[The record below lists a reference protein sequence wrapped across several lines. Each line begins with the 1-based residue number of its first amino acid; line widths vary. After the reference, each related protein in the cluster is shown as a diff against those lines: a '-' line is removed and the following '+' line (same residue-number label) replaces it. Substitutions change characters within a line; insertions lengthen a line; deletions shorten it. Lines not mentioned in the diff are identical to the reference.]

1 MLKGKK
7 HQLGNLY
14 PNSPSKVKN
23 KDKIEENKSREDKD
37 DHIRSEARFI
47 RTDTENIKMVI
58 IEHYKQL
65 MLRKSQNQEK

>member
-23 KDKIEENKSREDKD
+23 KDKIEGIYPVRKIKLFREEKN
-37 DHIRSEARFI
+37 
-47 RTDTENIKMVI
+47 NIGQKLAI
-58 IEHYKQL
+58 HKERNSAGEGI
-65 MLRKSQNQEK
+65 NEK